1 MVCIETPAWSNIEH
15 PLYETENCHLSST
28 SSAYE
33 VMKRICN
40 IAHEY
45 GDVTA
50 LRAYANL
57 KGAMSDKHRMEL
69 HCAGVSLTDCPHNGY
84 KEVVD
89 NMLIGAV

>member
-1 MVCIETPAWSNIEH
+1 MVCIETPALSKIGH

-28 SSAYE
+28 SSACE
-33 VMKRICN
+33 VVKRICD

-50 LRAYANL
+50 LRAYADL
-57 KGAMSDKHRMEL
+57 KGAMSDKRRTEL
-69 HCAGVSLTDCPHNGY
+69 HCAGVSLRDCPHNGY

-89 NMLIGAV
+89 NTLIGAV